1 MPTILEKSN
10 FVNVIASVAIREG
23 FRYLLVKE
31 AKKEVQGLWNFP
43 TGKVEY
49 GESLIKAAERE
60 VKEETGFECK
70 IVGISGINYFY
81 WNDMPGFTVRFNF
94 IGERVSKMAES
105 LAKDVLGIS
114 WFTIK
119 EIQEMDAKKQL
130 RSKTT
135 VSQYK
140 ELIKGLV
147 FPLSILSEP

>member
-23 FRYLLVKE
+23 IRYLLVKE